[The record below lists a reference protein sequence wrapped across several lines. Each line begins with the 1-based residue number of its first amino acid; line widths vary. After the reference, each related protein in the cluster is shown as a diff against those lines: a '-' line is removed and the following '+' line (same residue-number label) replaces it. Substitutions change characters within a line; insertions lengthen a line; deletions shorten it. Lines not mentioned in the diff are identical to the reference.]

1 MAEGGAGDADP
12 APRKKKRKKRHRSA
26 MVEGYGYRCGYCG
39 ESCTV
44 FVDPTAAS
52 AQSYVEDCQVCC
64 RPNRLDISIDP
75 ETGAVTVASTYDG

>member
-1 MAEGGAGDADP
+1 MTDEVEV
-12 APRKKKRKKRHRSA
+12 PRKKRKKQRRSA
-26 MVEGYGYRCGYCG
+26 MVEGYEYRCGYCG

-75 ETGAVTVASTYDG
+75 ETGAVQVSSSYDG